1 MFLVCAFLTHS
12 VGILGH
18 LRHQYLNPVNSTACF
33 PVVVTWL
40 NIFPVASFSSG
51 KGDERTSVT
60 TTDNGAQRNL
70 AALRLPELRK
80 IAAEMGLKGTSALR
94 KGDLIAAISGAQ
106 GERLHKADVVPHLQ
120 QSTRHKQNLRQRWR
134 RILHL

>member
-1 MFLVCAFLTHS
+1 M
-12 VGILGH
+12 
-18 LRHQYLNPVNSTACF
+18 
-33 PVVVTWL
+33 
-40 NIFPVASFSSG
+40 
-51 KGDERTSVT
+51 T

-106 GERLHKADVVPHLQ
+106 GGKSCTERA
-120 QSTRHKQNLRQRWR
+120 
-134 RILHL
+134 